1 MRCKVKN
8 SKGFLDC
15 HLKVFLL
22 HRLEKNWKD
31 PVGFKTHMI
40 VCPSVDANAAIHC
53 QIDDDYLALKNTD
66 GNLKVWSKKSYK

>member
-1 MRCKVKN
+1 
-8 SKGFLDC
+8 
-15 HLKVFLL
+15 
-22 HRLEKNWKD
+22 
-31 PVGFKTHMI
+31 MI